1 MFTINQNLF
10 TVSNLLSLYA
20 KNVKFQGKETKEGH
34 LLISPCVCGE
44 QGSCTHHGAL
54 WNIHNS
60 WKGPSESISQNCHKI
75 LSAPAVMKKFSL
87 VNMIK
92 VRWNLRKPS
101 IAAPARFTLL
111 ECSLEKKVGSDRWF
125 HGILLS
131 MGCIWEAVY
140 QNLDLCFIFF
150 SIVDLKD

>member
-1 MFTINQNLF
+1 MLAPGVSFQSQKWVPVSFGFSYSVLPLKQFPFLQTAHTVLLVINHAMNTF
-10 TVSNLLSLYA
+10 
-20 KNVKFQGKETKEGH
+20 KETKEGH

-111 ECSLEKKVGSDRWF
+111 ECSLEKKVGSDR
-125 HGILLS
+125 
-131 MGCIWEAVY
+131 
-140 QNLDLCFIFF
+140 
-150 SIVDLKD
+150 